1 MPDTNFLALPLMEAA
16 QAQKHVTHN
25 EALALL
31 DGLVQLAVKSRVLA
45 TPPATPV
52 EGDRYLVPAAPTGV
66 WVGHGGQIAVLL
78 AGVWRYTTP
87 REGWTLWVDNEN
99 LFLAFDGSAWVSV
112 GGGGGG
118 SGTPGGAAAQIQF
131 NNAGAFGG
139 FTMSGDVS
147 VNTAT
152 GVATIANAAVSNA
165 KAAAMAANTI
175 KGNNTGAAASATDLS
190 ATQVNAM
197 LPVFV
202 ASGASAA
209 KGHVPA
215 PPLTAGATKFLRE
228 DASWVDLQLLGL
240 LGVNATADATNKLAV
255 NSSAALFNN
264 IGAGVQIKVNK
275 NAATDSASFLFQT
288 GFSGRAEIGTTGD
301 DDFHFKVSANG
312 TAYFESL
319 WIAGASGLVTVK
331 NGFVFD
337 PAASDPVAPS
347 NGQIWYN
354 STLGKFRKR
363 EAGVTSDIATA
374 SGGSGDV
381 VGPASA
387 GDSAVALFNGATG
400 KIVKNS
406 TLTISAAGE
415 MTSTATAI
423 LPADPGAGKNIE
435 GNYVFAGRVM
445 KGERAAFEAWQPQQN
460 SVSRMQI
467 AFWQPQGNST
477 VVPGVMGFTAPTV
490 LGTAT
495 ARNIATNNRATRRR
509 RLGYVSAATVG
520 ALAGHY
526 VAAAQYSMGDGAG
539 NGGFFYQCRFVV
551 SDVATVAGARMF
563 VGLRNAIAAP
573 TNVEPSTLLNQVG
586 VAQLS
591 TSNNLQ
597 IVFGGSTAQAAIDL
611 GVNFPANTLSSDI
624 YEFTLYSPPS
634 AANTLHYRVER
645 MGTAFVA
652 QGQLGPGTAGVTIP
666 LATTLLAHTAW
677 RSNNATALA
686 VGLDICNVYFE
697 QLD

>member
-1 MPDTNFLALPLMEAA
+1 MPDTTFLALPLMEAA

-25 EALALL
+25 EALVLL

-45 TPPATPV
+45 TPPATPA
-52 EGDRYLVPAAPTGV
+52 EGDRYLVPAAPSGV
-66 WVGHGGQIAVLL
+66 WVGHVGQIAVSL

-87 REGWTLWVDNEN
+87 REGWALWIDNEN
-99 LFLAFDGSAWVSV
+99 VFLAFDGSAWVSV

-118 SGTPGGAAAQIQF
+118 GTPGGVVGQIQF

-139 FTMSGDVS
+139 VTFSGDVT
-147 VNTAT
+147 VNPAT
-152 GVATIANAAVSNA
+152 GVATIVNGAVSNA

-175 KGNNTGAAASATDLS
+175 KGNNTGALATAIDLS
-190 ATQVNAM
+190 STQVNAM
-197 LPVFV
+197 LPVFI

-215 PPLTAGATKFLRE
+215 PPLTAGASKFLRE
-228 DASWVDLQLLGL
+228 DSTWADLQGLGV

-275 NAATDSASFLFQT
+275 NVAADSASFLFQT
-288 GFSGRAEIGTTGD
+288 GFSGRAEIGTSGD

-312 TAYFESL
+312 SAYFESL

-337 PAASDPVAPS
+337 PAASDPASPF

-387 GDSAVALFNGATG
+387 TDSAVALFNGATG

-406 TLTISAAGE
+406 TLTVSPAGE
-415 MTSTATAI
+415 ITSTATAV
-423 LPADPGAGKNIE
+423 LPVDPGAGKSIE
-435 GNYVFAGRVM
+435 GNYVFAGRVI
-445 KGERAAFEAWQPQQN
+445 KGERAAFEAWLPLQN
-460 SVSRMQI
+460 SVSRTQF

-477 VVPGVMGFTAPTV
+477 IVPGVVGFTPPTV
-490 LGTAT
+490 LGTTT
-495 ARNIATNNRATRRR
+495 ARNIATTNRATRKR
-509 RLGYVSAATVG
+509 RLGYVSAATAG

-526 VAAAQYSMGDGAG
+526 VSAAQFSLGDGTG
-539 NGGFFYQCRFVV
+539 VGGFFYQCRFVV
-551 SDVATVAGARMF
+551 SDATAVAGARMF
-563 VGLRNAIAAP
+563 VGLRNSVAAP
-573 TNVEPSTLLNQVG
+573 TNVEPSTLTNLTG
-586 VAQLS
+586 VAQIS
-591 TSNNLQ
+591 TSGNLQ
-597 IVFGGSTAQAAIDL
+597 IVFGGSTAQTPIDL
-611 GVNFPANTLSSDI
+611 GVNFPANSLSADL
-624 YEFTLYSPPS
+624 YELSLYSPPG

-645 MGTAFVA
+645 VGTSFVS

-666 LATTLLAHTAW
+666 AATTLLAHTAW

-686 VGLDICNVYFE
+686 VGLDVCNISFE